1 MSMPGLTPRPAP
13 WVFDPNRDPP
23 VYTRLVSALFYIAIG
38 LIAVYL
44 RQTYDWF

>member
-1 MSMPGLTPRPAP
+1 MPGLTPRPAP
-13 WVFDPNRDPP
+13 WIFDPNRDPP
-23 VYTRLVSALFYIAIG
+23 VHTRSVPALFHIPIG